1 MPHDLSGSRE
11 VMTRALRRILPGVLA
26 ILVGAVV
33 SQGPGTAA
41 RADDVRVLAAGA
53 VQKAME
59 PLFRTFEAKS
69 GHRILSRF
77 DTVGALKAAALA
89 GELPHLI
96 LLSMPALEEVAAA
109 GRLDKGS
116 LRELGRTGV
125 GVAVQLSGPP
135 VDISTA
141 EKLKETLLGAPSIV
155 HADPARGATAGTHF
169 RKVVAALG
177 LTDTLA
183 ARITVVP
190 FGGSVAG
197 DVAAGK
203 FALGISQATEIVPNK
218 AVRFAGT
225 LPEPYALWTSYGVGR
240 IGPLTE
246 AVSAFEELLLG
257 DVGQAAF
264 RSVGFELTAPTKR

>member
-1 MPHDLSGSRE
+1 MQHDVPGRRQ
-11 VMTRALRRILPGVLA
+11 VMTCALQRFVLA
-26 ILVGAVV
+26 VFAIVV
-33 SQGPGTAA
+33 AAAGPQGLGTRAH
-41 RADDVRVLAAGA
+41 ADDVRVLAAGA

-59 PLFRTFEAKS
+59 PLFRAFEAKS

-96 LLSMPALEEVAAA
+96 LLSMPALQELATA
-109 GRLDKGS
+109 GRLAKGS
-116 LRELGRTGV
+116 LHELGRTGV
-125 GVAVQLSGPP
+125 GVAVPLSGPP
-135 VDISTA
+135 VDVSTA
-141 EKLKETLLGAPSIV
+141 DKLRQALLAAPSIA

-177 LTDTLA
+177 LTETLA

-190 FGGSVAG
+190 FGGSIAG

-203 FALGISQATEIVPNK
+203 FALGISQATEIVPNS

-225 LPEPYALWTSYGVGR
+225 LPEPYALWTAYGVGR
-240 IGPLTE
+240 IGPLTD
-246 AVSAFEELLLG
+246 AVSAFEDLLHG
-257 DVGQAAF
+257 DAGQAAF
-264 RSVGFELTAPTKR
+264 KSVGFELAASAKR